1 MLYAQYS
8 NTANY
13 TSENSELWAELKLAA
28 RLVRFTWK
36 LKKKG
41 TKNSLPLCTLFEPLV
56 F

>member
-8 NTANY
+8 NTANS

-28 RLVRFTWK
+28 CLVIAGAGWK

-41 TKNSLPLCTLFEPLV
+41 KKKITASVYTL
-56 F
+56 